1 MTKTSS
7 QTKPATVAAAP
18 TQAGETTQRKLA
30 LSLGSSAVWTERMLD
45 TLERGIKGGHW
56 YSLID
61 KVWNESHLLMAAW
74 SVLRKDGAAGVD
86 GQGGA
91 LRAAHLHETVG
102 ELARLL
108 KAERYEPRPVK
119 RVWIDKLGSSE
130 KRPLGIPT
138 VRDRVEAGSE
148 IARELYL
155 ALTLDRASECFAV
168 IASTDGGMDIEA
180 VAAKTPERIHTEF
193 VDPVVGLQA
202 FQIRKIARALQLDAP
217 QSQRLDV
224 FLRGLY
230 RLFVEKDASLVEI
243 NPLVVTKQGE
253 LFALDGKLN
262 FDDNALYRH
271 AEIAALRDPE
281 EEDPRER
288 AAKEIDLAYVG
299 LDGDVGC
306 MVNGAGLAM
315 ATLDMIT
322 VCGGRPAN
330 FLDAG
335 GGADK
340 EKVKEAFKL
349 ILRDEKVR
357 AILVNIFGGI
367 VRCDLI
373 AEGVVAAAAEL
384 GVKVPLIVR
393 LQGTNAEEGR
403 KILAESG
410 LDITPADTLREAGEK
425 AVAAAR
431 GK

>member
-1 MTKTSS
+1 LNVHEYQAK
-7 QTKPATVAAAP
+7 ALFRDFGVAVP
-18 TQAGETTQRKLA
+18 E
-30 LSLGSSAVWTERMLD
+30 
-45 TLERGIKGGHW
+45 
-56 YSLID
+56 
-61 KVWNESHLLMAAW
+61 
-74 SVLRKDGAAGVD
+74 
-86 GQGGA
+86 
-91 LRAAHLHETVG
+91 G
-102 ELARLL
+102 ELATTPAEAEAAAKRLGTAVAVV
-108 KAERYEPRPVK
+108 KAQVHAGGRGKGGGIHLAKSPAEAKQRASQILGMTLVTHQTGPEG
-119 RVWIDKLGSSE
+119 KL
-130 KRPLGIPT
+130 
-138 VRDRVEAGSE
+138 VRKVYVEAGSE

-155 ALTLDRASECFAV
+155 ALTLDRASESFAI
-168 IASTDGGMDIEA
+168 IASTAGGMDIEA
-180 VAAKTPERIHTEF
+180 VAAKTPEKIHTEF
-193 VDPVVGLQA
+193 VDPVAGLQA
-202 FQIRKIARALQLDAP
+202 FQIRKIARALQLDAA
-217 QSQRLDV
+217 QSARLDA

-243 NPLVVTKQGE
+243 NPLVVTAQGE

-262 FDDNALYRH
+262 FDDNALYRQPDV
-271 AEIAALRDPE
+271 AALRDPE

-340 EKVKEAFKL
+340 DKVKEAFKL
-349 ILRDEKVR
+349 ILRDPNVR

-373 AEGVVAAAAEL
+373 AEGVVAAAGDL
-384 GVKVPLIVR
+384 GVSVPLVVR
-393 LQGTNAEEGR
+393 LQGTNAEQGR

-410 LDITPADTLREAGEK
+410 LDITPAETLREAAEK